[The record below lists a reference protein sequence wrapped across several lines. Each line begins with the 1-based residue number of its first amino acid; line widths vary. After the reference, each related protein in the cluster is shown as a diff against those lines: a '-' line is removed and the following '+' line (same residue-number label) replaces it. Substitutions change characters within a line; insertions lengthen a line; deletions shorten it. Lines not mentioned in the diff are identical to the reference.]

1 MNEQDIFLA
10 DFPKDRLAKILADPQ
25 ARIYLVDK
33 PKGWPSFKLVSMWRK
48 LLGIKKV
55 GFAGTLDPLASG
67 LMILATSSATRLLDL
82 FHRLP
87 KTYQAKIIFGQTSAS
102 FDLEA
107 PLVINERA
115 VAFDQTKL
123 DQVLR
128 KFLGKQAQVV
138 PIFSAKKVAGQK
150 LHLLARQGKVLEKLP
165 KNNID
170 IYSLKILNFVYPN
183 LELEISCSAGT
194 YIRSLVNDLGQALG
208 TGAVMADLRRTQI
221 GPWQVKQ
228 ALVPVDLSLNQIQKE
243 SQSVARI
250 IDSLAKN

>member
-87 KTYQAKIIFGQTSAS
+87 KTYQAKIIFGQTSAH
-102 FDLEA
+102 FTIGGTAQL
-107 PLVINERA
+107 INPEIISND
-115 VAFDQTKL
+115 FE
-123 DQVLR
+123 
-128 KFLGKQAQVV
+128 
-138 PIFSAKKVAGQK
+138 I
-150 LHLLARQGKVLEKLP
+150 LP
-165 KNNID
+165 
-170 IYSLKILNFVYPN
+170 
-183 LELEISCSAGT
+183 
-194 YIRSLVNDLGQALG
+194 
-208 TGAVMADLRRTQI
+208 
-221 GPWQVKQ
+221 
-228 ALVPVDLSLNQIQKE
+228 
-243 SQSVARI
+243 
-250 IDSLAKN
+250 